1 MPEKTP
7 LSNPGVPTPRE
18 GQAGAAKLDPAR
30 SGEDITWGLVEAYS
44 VDATRMM
51 IKLNAGAI
59 AHLLVALRLDEP
71 HFRTAASIVML
82 AFNEKKRITVRY
94 VQPEP
99 PKPGWPAVLQAV
111 EIGIGEEFDKA
122 LSFKDWPI
130 KLPD

>member
-1 MPEKTP
+1 MPDKNS
-7 LSNPGVPTPRE
+7 LSTDGVTGPSDGNAR
-18 GQAGAAKLDPAR
+18 AARPASAR

-59 AHLLVALRLDEP
+59 AHLLVAMRLDEP

-82 AFNEKKRITVRY
+82 AFNEKKRITIRY
-94 VQPEP
+94 VHPEP
-99 PKPGWPAVLQAV
+99 PKPGGLEVLQAL

-130 KLPD
+130 QLPD